1 LGHTM
6 LSVQNSFYSA
16 SALDGIY
23 AGMAQEISSLPSKIL
38 LTNPDRYTG
47 MSLTKSLL
55 RINIAENNENTAS
68 VNSGIS
74 LVQSAT
80 SVVGTIIEKVGEMK
94 QLAEQASSTPKK
106 QDREALQEQFDALAE
121 EVNAI
126 AVQFSLGSNM
136 LTKDG
141 DAVDISIGSGLS
153 ISVDSKDLTI
163 TGLGIINNIDIVND
177 AAAAAAGLGLADG
190 ELDDYIDHLESK
202 AADLGSAANVLDA
215 QSQSLLAVQAGIERA
230 SSAMMVVN
238 SLNSNYMAQA
248 DLFLVAQ
255 ANVNLIADMVLQLLT
270 D

>member
-1 LGHTM
+1 M
-6 LSVQNSFYSA
+6 LSVQNSFYTT
-16 SALDGIY
+16 SALEGIY
-23 AGMAQEISSLPSKIL
+23 ASMAQEISNLPSRIL
-38 LTNPDRYTG
+38 ITNPERYTG
-47 MSLTKSLL
+47 VSIISDFL
-55 RINIAENNENTAS
+55 RISIAENNENTAS
-68 VNSGIS
+68 VNAGIS

-94 QLAEQASSTPKK
+94 QLAEQASSTPKR
-106 QDREALQEQFDALAE
+106 QDREALQVQFDALAE

-141 DAVDISIGSGLS
+141 DAVDISIGSGIS
-153 ISVDSKDLTI
+153 ISIDTKNLTI

-177 AAAAAAGLGLADG
+177 ADAAASGLGLADG
-190 ELDDYIDHLESK
+190 ELDDYMDHLESK
-202 AADLGSAANVLDA
+202 MADLGSAANVLDA
-215 QSQSLLAVQAGIERA
+215 QSQSLLAVQAGIEQA

-248 DLFLVAQ
+248 DLFLLAQ
-255 ANVNLIADMVLQLLT
+255 ANVNLIADMVLQLLA